1 MGDSLKGRVA
11 IVTGGAQGIGYA
23 IAQRFVAEGSRVV
36 IGDLDVAAAEDAAN
50 RLGDGVAR
58 AVRCNV
64 TDAADVERLVHDAVD
79 VFGSLDVMVNN
90 AGITRDATMRKMT
103 EDEFD
108 QVIDVHL
115 KGCWNGTRLAA
126 SVMRE
131 QKSGSI
137 VNISSLSGKIGMI
150 GQTNYSAAKAGIV
163 GLSKAAAKEVAHL
176 GVRVNVIQPGLI
188 RSAMTEALPERIWE
202 QKLAEIPMQRPG
214 EAAEVASVAIFFASD
229 LSSYMTGTVAEVTGG
244 RFM

>member
-1 MGDSLKGRVA
+1 MTLLLGKTAV
-11 IVTGGAQGIGYA
+11 VTGGAQGIGYA
-23 IAQRFVAEGSRVV
+23 IAQRFVAEGARVV